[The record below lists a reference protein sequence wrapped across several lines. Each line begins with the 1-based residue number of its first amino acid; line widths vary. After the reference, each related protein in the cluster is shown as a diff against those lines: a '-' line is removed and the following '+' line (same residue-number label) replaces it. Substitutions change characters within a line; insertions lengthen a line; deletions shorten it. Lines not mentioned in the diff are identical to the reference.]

1 MNEPRKPIFAF
12 LWPSPDPN
20 APLDG
25 AYRQVRGVRIC
36 PRGPI
41 RIAVLVIATLVS
53 IAAMGSMLMSALTMP
68 LSALTLVGSALV
80 ALLLVAA
87 LRGWVVGTHVN
98 DEGVVVETVLRR
110 RPIPWTDV
118 RGVVER
124 TNRCPLLGS
133 PVHVRA
139 RRLLIECTDG
149 HTIATHVYSTSPD
162 LWLRPEAF
170 DMARLRL
177 ERWAE
182 TST

>member
-25 AYRQVRGVRIC
+25 AYRQVRGVRIS

-41 RIAVLVIATLVS
+41 RIAALVIATLASV
-53 IAAMGSMLMSALTMP
+53 AAMGSMLMSALTMAASP
-68 LSALTLVGSALV
+68 LTLIESAIVALV
-80 ALLLVAA
+80 LVAA
-87 LRGWVVGTHVN
+87 LRGWVVGTYVN

-110 RPIPWTDV
+110 TQVPWADV

-124 TNRCPLLGS
+124 TNRSPLLGS
-133 PVHVRA
+133 PVRVRA
-139 RRLLIECTDG
+139 RRLVIECVDERM
-149 HTIATHVYSTSPD
+149 IATHVYSTSPD